1 MDALLS
7 RIDGSVLI
15 ALETFFTSTG
25 GLIFIAMVAFAAF
38 LMSLSLTVPAFG
50 AQRQAARRLRKR
62 VEEIGETFEQPQ
74 ITSLLREQYL
84 RDLSPVERALES
96 LPGMTSLR
104 WLLLQAGSALPAYR
118 LVLVCAGFALA
129 GGLLGW
135 MILNHIL
142 FAGLFALSFG
152 SLPLGYFSFRRKQRL
167 EQFEEQLPE
176 ALEIMTRALRAGHP
190 FNETLQLIAED
201 MDEPIA
207 SEFGTTFAD
216 INYGADVRSAFL
228 SLLERTPSMS
238 LTVMVISVLIQRE
251 TGGNL
256 AEVLEKIAAVIRARF
271 RFQRRVRT
279 LSAEGRLS
287 AWILALVP
295 FVLFIMLMLSSPDY
309 MPTLLNDPTGQ
320 RMIAATFAL
329 MVVGILW
336 IRRIIRIDV

>member
-1 MDALLS
+1 MEA
-7 RIDGSVLI
+7 
-15 ALETFFTSTG
+15 FFTSTG
-25 GLIFIAMVAFAAF
+25 GLIFIAMVALAAF

-74 ITSLLREQYL
+74 IVSLLREQYL
-84 RDLSPVERALES
+84 RDLSPVERGLES
-96 LPGMTSLR
+96 LPGMTTLR
-104 WLLLQAGSALPAYR
+104 WLLLQAGSPLPAYR
-118 LVLVCAGFALA
+118 LVLVCASLML
-129 GGLLGW
+129 GGALLGLV
-135 MILNHIL
+135 ILGNAL
-142 FAGLFALSFG
+142 FAGLLALSLG
-152 SLPLGYFSFRRKQRL
+152 SVPLGYFSFRRQRRL

-190 FNETLQLIAED
+190 FNETLALIAED
-201 MDEPIA
+201 MDDPIA
-207 SEFGTTFAD
+207 SEFRTTFAD
-216 INYGADVRSAFL
+216 INYGADVRSVFL

-271 RFQRRVRT
+271 RFQRQVRT

-287 AWILALVP
+287 AWILAMVP
-295 FVLFIMLMLSSPDY
+295 FVLFVALMLSSPEY
-309 MPTLLNDPTGQ
+309 MPTLLDHPTGQ
-320 RMIAATFAL
+320 KMIGATFVL
-329 MVVGILW
+329 MVVGVLW

>member
-1 MDALLS
+1 MDA
-7 RIDGSVLI
+7 
-15 ALETFFTSTG
+15 FFTSTG
-25 GLIFIAMVAFAAF
+25 GLIFIAMVALAAF

-62 VEEIGETFEQPQ
+62 IEAIGETFEQPQ
-74 ITSLLREQYL
+74 IASLLREQYL
-84 RDLSPVERALES
+84 RNLSPLERGLES

-104 WLLLQAGSALPAYR
+104 WLLVQAGSPLPAYR
-118 LVLVCAGFALA
+118 LVMLCISLML
-129 GGLLGW
+129 GGALLGLVVLGDW
-135 MILNHIL
+135 L
-142 FAGLFALSFG
+142 FAGLLALSLG
-152 SLPLGYFSFRRKQRL
+152 SVPLGYFSFRRKQRL
-167 EQFEEQLPE
+167 ERFEEQLPE

-190 FNETLQLIAED
+190 FNETLKLIADD
-201 MDEPIA
+201 MDDPIA
-207 SEFGTTFAD
+207 SEFGSTFAD

-228 SLLERTPSMS
+228 GLLERTPSMS

-295 FVLFIMLMLSSPDY
+295 FVLFIMLMLSSPEY
-309 MPTLLNDPTGQ
+309 MPTLLDHPTGQ
-320 RMIAATFAL
+320 KMIATTFVL
-329 MVVGILW
+329 MMVGVLW